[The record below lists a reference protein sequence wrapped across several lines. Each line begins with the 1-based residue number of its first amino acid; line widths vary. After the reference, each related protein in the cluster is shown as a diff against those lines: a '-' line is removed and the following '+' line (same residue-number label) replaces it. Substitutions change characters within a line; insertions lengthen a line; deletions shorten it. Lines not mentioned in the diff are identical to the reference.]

1 MKTNQNLRRF
11 GEKKGSNNKISH
23 AEFTGGAPRTSASST
38 HAVVVNDNNMRGR
51 FRIKFG
57 MTIDNNRAF
66 TLIELLVV
74 VLIIGILASVALP
87 QYQKAVMK
95 ARFVQAL
102 TVFNAYSK
110 AIDLWVVENGWPTE
124 RFNFTGDD
132 SCNGGGTLS
141 SLDIAMEPTERKGC
155 GDVVGTLAV
164 QAYIKSNIAV
174 LVTYPMNQDTCYAQF
189 QRQSG
194 ATAWNL
200 AAIKYKGKD
209 DSSGSTATADQC
221 KDYQRM
227 VCQYWSTE
235 GTGLGRNPSIE
246 QCARFGITLTK
257 SE

>member
-11 GEKKGSNNKISH
+11 GEKKGSNNKISY
-23 AEFTGGAPRTSASST
+23 AEFISASST

-51 FRIKFG
+51 FQSARRTPGKFA

-110 AIDLWVVENGWPTE
+110 AIDLWVVENGGPTE

-200 AAIKYKGKD
+200 ATIKYKGKD

-227 VCQYWSTE
+227 VCQYWATE
-235 GTGLGRNPSIE
+235 GTGLGRDSSIT
-246 QCARFGITLTK
+246 QCGRFGITLTK